1 MINADLEI
9 PAPVLYVRSQRA
21 RRFRITVYPDPT
33 VTVTVPK
40 RASLEDARSFVAS
53 KQKWILR
60 HLRRINLQAKA
71 VPSCEISRIDLNK
84 SQNELFERLE
94 QFSRQHNLPYR
105 RVAFRC
111 QKTKWGSCSSDNN
124 ISLNINI
131 IFLPSHLQDY
141 ILIHE
146 LVHIHHKNHSTAFWT
161 QLNHLCNG
169 KARLLSK
176 ELHKYRMQIKR

>member
-1 MINADLEI
+1 MNADLEI
-9 PAPVLYVRSQRA
+9 PAPVRYVRSQRA

-53 KQKWILR
+53 KQKWILN
-60 HLRRINLQAKA
+60 HLRK
-71 VPSCEISRIDLNK
+71 IDLQSKDIPFCDISKIDFIK

-94 QFSRQHNLPYR
+94 HFSRQHDLPYR
-105 RVAFRC
+105 RAAFHC
-111 QKTKWGSCSSDNN
+111 QKTKWGSCSPKNY

-131 IFLPSHLQDY
+131 VYLPEYLQDY
-141 ILIHE
+141 ILLHE
-146 LVHIHHKNHSTAFWT
+146 LVHIRHKNHSAVFWAR
-161 QLNHLCNG
+161 LNHLCNG

-176 ELHKYRMQIKR
+176 ELKTFKMQIKR